1 MCYGN
6 EDNDVGL
13 LRDYNNMGA
22 IWGSGD
28 AQRIAM
34 GTETS
39 VTGIKKILNFEAKK
53 SHAIYKTTGTNQPS
67 SVRMLFVCRT

>member
-1 MCYGN
+1 MSYGN

-13 LRDYNNMGA
+13 LRGYNNMGA

-39 VTGIKKILNFEAKK
+39 VTGIKKNLNFEANK
-53 SHAIYKTTGTNQPS
+53 SNYLYKTTDTNQPS
-67 SVRMLFVCRT
+67 SVRTLSIVRT